1 MLKVAVVGLGDV
13 SGIHLAAINGSSNA
27 ELVAVCDIDKE
38 RQSAACNVNF
48 YSDYQKMLE
57 KESLDCVHVCLPHY
71 LHLPVTKACVEK
83 KVNVY
88 LEKPLTKNVDEGL
101 ALIELAKKHSDV
113 KVCVSLQNRLND
125 SFVELKRIVDS
136 GELGKVL
143 GVKGLVVW
151 HRPKS
156 YYYVKPWRGIMK
168 YAGGGVMINQAIHT
182 LDQIQLIGGEIESIR
197 GSIDQLVNYGYEV
210 EDTAIANFKFKSGAI
225 GLFFATT
232 TYSSNS
238 SVELQVVLEKG
249 KLTIKDFI
257 LYNTNKEGKKE
268 QIAEDQKLP
277 GSKFYYGASHDTLI
291 NRFYRAII
299 DDTEDYIHVEDG
311 QKTMEIIDAIYRS
324 SNLNIPISM
333 EVYR

>member
-156 YYYVKPWRGIMK
+156 YYDVKPWRGIMK
-168 YAGGGVMINQAIHT
+168 YAGG
-182 LDQIQLIGGEIESIR
+182 
-197 GSIDQLVNYGYEV
+197 
-210 EDTAIANFKFKSGAI
+210 
-225 GLFFATT
+225 
-232 TYSSNS
+232 
-238 SVELQVVLEKG
+238 
-249 KLTIKDFI
+249 
-257 LYNTNKEGKKE
+257 
-268 QIAEDQKLP
+268 
-277 GSKFYYGASHDTLI
+277 
-291 NRFYRAII
+291 
-299 DDTEDYIHVEDG
+299 
-311 QKTMEIIDAIYRS
+311 
-324 SNLNIPISM
+324 
-333 EVYR
+333 